1 MKSAFVLLAFL
12 AASQG
17 IIRIPLT
24 RGKSA
29 RQELEERGLFQ
40 EHRRKFPSGPAAELL
55 PMKEQSV
62 VNVTFDPDTTYYGE
76 IGIGSPPQIFKVLFD
91 TASSDLWVPSMT
103 CASSACDK
111 HSRFN
116 SSASS
121 TFQAGTKT
129 FTISYYSG
137 YVSGNTGYE
146 LIKIGSLYVDHQ
158 IFGLTETEADLLEF
172 VPWDGILGLAFPGLS
187 HEGGTPLFNNLW
199 NQGKIPRNMFSMY
212 MSSSVEGSMLI
223 LGGMDSS
230 YYTGTMNWI
239 PLYKATNYWN
249 IQIQSITIN
258 GNTVACSGGCE
269 ASVDSGTSLIVGPGQ
284 DISNINGWLGAS
296 SDSNGDAMVSCGIT
310 NLLPDVV
317 FHINGYNLALPPSAY
332 VMQSGSGCRTGFA
345 SGSWILGEVF
355 MRRFYTAF
363 DVSNNRVGFAQAV

>member
-12 AASQG
+12 AVSQG
-17 IIRIPLT
+17 IIRIPLM

-29 RQELEERGLFQ
+29 RQQLEERGLFE
-40 EHRRKFPSGPAAELL
+40 EHRRTFPYNPAAKLL
-55 PMKEQSV
+55 PTKEQSV
-62 VNVTFDPDTTYYGE
+62 VPMTFDPDTTYYGE
-76 IGIGSPPQIFKVLFD
+76 IGIGTPPQIFKVLFD
-91 TASSDLWVPSMT
+91 TGSSDLWVPSMT
-103 CASSACDK
+103 CTGSACDK

-146 LIKIGSLYVDHQ
+146 LIKISNLYVDHQ
-158 IFGLTETEADLLEF
+158 IFGLTETESDFLEF

-187 HEGGTPLFNNLW
+187 HVGGTPLFNNLW
-199 NQGKIPRNMFSMY
+199 NQGKIPDNIFSMY
-212 MSSSVEGSMLI
+212 MSGSAEGSMLI

-258 GNTVACSGGCE
+258 GNTVACSGSCA
-269 ASVDSGTSLIVGPGQ
+269 ASVDSGTSLIVGPDK
-284 DISNINGWLGAS
+284 DINNINGWLGAS
-296 SDSNGDAMVSCGIT
+296 SNPNGDATVNCVIA
-310 NLLPDVV
+310 NLMPDVV
-317 FHINGYNLALPPSAY
+317 FNINGYSFALPPSAY
-332 VMQSGSGCRTGFA
+332 VIQSASGCRTGFA

-355 MRRFYTAF
+355 MRQFYTAF